1 MNRKI
6 NISNGLKR
14 IIAERLK
21 NISRSL
27 LRMLFILLVKI
38 FCFARFSAL
47 SNLDAVPFEEMVL
60 LPSYP
65 V

>member
-1 MNRKI
+1 MI
-6 NISNGLKR
+6 M
-14 IIAERLK
+14 AERLK

-27 LRMLFILLVKI
+27 LKILFILPVKV

-47 SNLDAVPFEEMVL
+47 SNLDAVPFEEMAL
-60 LPSYP
+60 LPFYL